1 MSLCTS
7 FMASGALASR
17 ALVRGPRVG
26 RGARSRLER
35 LGGLPGRIATR
46 PAPGAVRALH
56 ARDGG
61 ERYVERICLSTPRP
75 RARTI
80 ERALPRPLSL
90 ARLTDKATDRRVSTD
105 VRSHVSA
112 RSSRVSRR
120 APGTARAAKPHGA
133 PLSLAHA
140 AGSRRFTVSAVSVS
154 SADAASSAAAEND
167 AHTSEAHPMFLHNT
181 QTRKKER
188 FVPRDKS
195 GKTVSMYVCGVTVYD
210 YSHIGHARVYV
221 AFDVLFRQ
229 LRSLGY
235 DVTYVR
241 NFTDVDDKIIKRAN
255 ENGETCDALVDRF
268 IDAFREDVKSL
279 NCLPPT
285 AEPKA
290 TKHMDEIIDMTERL
304 VNSGNAYSTN
314 DGDVYFAVD
323 SLPEYGALSG
333 RKLSDNMAGAS
344 DRETRSDV
352 SKKKNPADFALWKA
366 AKPGEPTWS
375 SPWGEGRPGWHIECS
390 AMIEKTL
397 GPTIDIHGGGMDLT
411 FPHHE
416 NELAQSTA
424 ANCACG
430 VNHGGADV
438 RDGKKRLVEP
448 FVKYWVHN
456 GFVKVDSEK
465 MSKSLGNFFTI
476 REVTEKYHPLALRWM
491 LLGTH
496 YRAPINYTRRAL
508 EEASDRLFYCYQT
521 LADAKT
527 ALSVL
532 DAESKDS
539 ADSATKKPKPPTGI
553 AAEAIAL
560 ASTTYE
566 QTTAALADDLNTP
579 ACLAALSSPLK
590 TLNDLVSTKKGKK
603 AVGRNVALHELINAV
618 EDALLRVGMP
628 VKKGRVEGGE
638 EEDDE
643 DDASADT
650 ILHALR
656 ALALT
661 RAGLTSADVDSYVA
675 RREEARLAK
684 DFETSDA
691 IRDELKSKGVALMD
705 GAAGA
710 GTAWRP
716 CAVESE

>member
-120 APGTARAAKPHGA
+120 APGTARAAKPHRA

-154 SADAASSAAAEND
+154 SADAASSATAEND

-188 FVPRDKS
+188 FVPRDAS

-221 AFDVLFRQ
+221 AFDVLYRT
-229 LRSLGY
+229 LTRLGY

-255 ENGETCDALVDRF
+255 ENGEECDALVERF
-268 IDAFREDVKSL
+268 IAAFHEDMISL
-279 NCLPPT
+279 GCLPPT
-285 AEPKA
+285 MEPRATRHVDDILRVTEALVEKGHAYPAE
-290 TKHMDEIIDMTERL
+290 
-304 VNSGNAYSTN
+304 G
-314 DGDVYFAVD
+314 GDVYFSVD
-323 SLPEYGALSG
+323 SLPTYGKLSG
-333 RKLSDNMAGAS
+333 RKLEDNRAGERVAI
-344 DRETRSDV
+344 DER
-352 SKKKNPADFALWKA
+352 KKNPADFALWKA
-366 AKPGEPTWS
+366 SKPGEPSWA

-390 AMIEKTL
+390 AMIDATFGGKS
-397 GPTIDIHGGGMDLT
+397 IDIHGGGQDLV

-424 ANCACG
+424 FCG
-430 VNHGGADV
+430 CCDDAKDAP
-438 RDGKKRLVEP
+438 P

-476 REVTEKYHPLALRWM
+476 REVTAKYDATALRWM

-496 YRAPINYTRRAL
+496 YRAPINYTQRAL
-508 EEASDRLFYCYQT
+508 EEASDRLYYLYQT
-521 LADAKT
+521 LSEASDVVDGAEEEETAAKKLQGLALEGVALAEET
-527 ALSVL
+527 ETAVGAALS
-532 DAESKDS
+532 
-539 ADSATKKPKPPTGI
+539 
-553 AAEAIAL
+553 
-560 ASTTYE
+560 
-566 QTTAALADDLNTP
+566 DDLNTP
-579 ACLAALSSPLK
+579 LAIASLSSPLK
-590 TLNDLVSTKKGKK
+590 LLNDFVSTKKGKK
-603 AVGRNVALHELINAV
+603 AQGRIAAMKALVRAVTETLDAVGLPSAKADAV
-618 EDALLRVGMP
+618 DVLER
-628 VKKGRVEGGE
+628 
-638 EEDDE
+638 
-643 DDASADT
+643 
-650 ILHALR
+650 LR
-656 ALALT
+656 ALTLT
-661 RAGLTSADVDSYVA
+661 RAGLSREDVDAAVA
-675 RREEARLAK
+675 ARKAAREAK
-684 DFETSDA
+684 DFAESDR
-691 IRDELKSKGVALMD
+691 IRDELGAKGVALMD
-705 GAAGA
+705 GGSQV
-710 GTAWRP
+710 WRP
-716 CAVESE
+716 SPVVAEE

>member
-1 MSLCTS
+1 
-7 FMASGALASR
+7 
-17 ALVRGPRVG
+17 
-26 RGARSRLER
+26 
-35 LGGLPGRIATR
+35 
-46 PAPGAVRALH
+46 VRALH

-61 ERYVERICLSTPRP
+61 E
-75 RARTI
+75 
-80 ERALPRPLSL
+80 
-90 ARLTDKATDRRVSTD
+90 
-105 VRSHVSA
+105 
-112 RSSRVSRR
+112 RR

-140 AGSRRFTVSAVSVS
+140 AGSRRFTVSAVS

-188 FVPRDKS
+188 FVPRDAS

-304 VNSGNAYSTN
+304 VKSGNAYSTN

-366 AKPGEPTWS
+366 AKPNEPTWK

-397 GPTIDIHGGGMDLT
+397 GPNIDIHGGGMDLT

-430 VNHGGADV
+430 VNHGGGDA

-496 YRAPINYTRRAL
+496 YRAPINYTQRAL
-508 EEASDRLFYCYQT
+508 EEASDRLFYAYQT
-521 LADAKT
+521 LADAKNAANVAVT
-527 ALSVL
+527 EA
-532 DAESKDS
+532 AEKEKN
-539 ADSATKKPKPPTGI
+539 AKNAKPQPPAGI

-560 ASTTYE
+560 AAETRKSVA
-566 QTTAALADDLNTP
+566 AALADDLNTP

-603 AVGRNVALHELINAV
+603 AIGRASALVDLTNAV
-618 EDALLRVGMP
+618 EDALFRVGMP
-628 VKKGRVEGGE
+628 TTGAESVEEGSPKNDDDVYEDALE
-638 EEDDE
+638 E
-643 DDASADT
+643 
-650 ILHALR
+650 LR

>member
-17 ALVRGPRVG
+17 ALVRRPRVG

-80 ERALPRPLSL
+80 ERALPRRLSL
-90 ARLTDKATDRRVSTD
+90 ARLTDKATDRRASTD
-105 VRSHVSA
+105 ARSHVSA
-112 RSSRVSRR
+112 RSSRTSRR

-140 AGSRRFTVSAVSVS
+140 AGSRSRRFTVCAVSVS
-154 SADAASSAAAEND
+154 SAADAASSAAAED
-167 AHTSEAHPMFLHNT
+167 DDRREAHPMFLHNT

-188 FVPRDKS
+188 FVPRDES
-195 GKTVSMYVCGVTVYD
+195 GKNVSMYVCGVTVYD

-221 AFDVLFRQ
+221 AFDVLYRQ

-241 NFTDVDDKIIKRAN
+241 NFTDVDDKIIKRAA
-255 ENGETCDALVDRF
+255 ENGETCDTLVDRF
-268 IDAFREDVKSL
+268 VDAFREDVNSL

-285 AEPKA
+285 LEPRA
-290 TKHMDEIIDMTERL
+290 TRHMAEIISMTERL
-304 VNSGNAYSTN
+304 VRSGNAYATN

-323 SLPEYGALSG
+323 SLPAYGALSG
-333 RKLSDNMAGAS
+333 RKQSDNLAGAS
-344 DRETRSDV
+344 DRVASAEAG
-352 SKKKNPADFALWKA
+352 KKKNPADFALWKA

-390 AMIEKTL
+390 AMIEKCL
-397 GPTIDIHGGGMDLT
+397 GPAIDIHGGGMDLT

-424 ANCACG
+424 FNCGCG
-430 VNHGGADV
+430 SGNEK
-438 RDGKKRLVEP
+438 RRLVEP

-496 YRAPINYTRRAL
+496 YRAPINYTQRAL
-508 EEASDRLFYCYQT
+508 EEASDRLFYAYQT
-521 LADAKT
+521 LADAKHAANAACTEAAEKEKT
-527 ALSVL
+527 A
-532 DAESKDS
+532 ASK
-539 ADSATKKPKPPTGI
+539 PQPPAGI
-553 AAEAIAL
+553 AADAIVL
-560 ASTTYE
+560 AGETKTSVS
-566 QTTAALADDLNTP
+566 AALADDLNTP

-603 AVGRNVALHELINAV
+603 APGRALALVELTNAV
-618 EDALLRVGMP
+618 EDALSRVGMP
-628 VKKGRVEGGE
+628 VPVVEEGEKKGE
-638 EEDDE
+638 ENVDDVYEDV
-643 DDASADT
+643 
-650 ILHALR
+650 LRALR
-656 ALALT
+656 DLALT
-661 RAGLTSADVDSYVA
+661 RAGMTAADVEAYVA
-675 RREEARLAK
+675 RREAARAAK

-691 IRDELKSKGVALMD
+691 IRDELKRVGVALMD

-716 CAVESE
+716 CTVEAGESD

>member
-1 MSLCTS
+1 
-7 FMASGALASR
+7 
-17 ALVRGPRVG
+17 
-26 RGARSRLER
+26 
-35 LGGLPGRIATR
+35 
-46 PAPGAVRALH
+46 
-56 ARDGG
+56 
-61 ERYVERICLSTPRP
+61 
-75 RARTI
+75 
-80 ERALPRPLSL
+80 
-90 ARLTDKATDRRVSTD
+90 
-105 VRSHVSA
+105 
-112 RSSRVSRR
+112 
-120 APGTARAAKPHGA
+120 
-133 PLSLAHA
+133 
-140 AGSRRFTVSAVSVS
+140 
-154 SADAASSAAAEND
+154 
-167 AHTSEAHPMFLHNT
+167 
-181 QTRKKER
+181 
-188 FVPRDKS
+188 
-195 GKTVSMYVCGVTVYD
+195 
-210 YSHIGHARVYV
+210 
-221 AFDVLFRQ
+221 
-229 LRSLGY
+229 
-235 DVTYVR
+235 
-241 NFTDVDDKIIKRAN
+241 
-255 ENGETCDALVDRF
+255 
-268 IDAFREDVKSL
+268 
-279 NCLPPT
+279 
-285 AEPKA
+285 
-290 TKHMDEIIDMTERL
+290 
-304 VNSGNAYSTN
+304 
-314 DGDVYFAVD
+314 
-323 SLPEYGALSG
+323 
-333 RKLSDNMAGAS
+333 MAGAS

-352 SKKKNPADFALWKA
+352 SKKRNPADFALWKA
-366 AKPGEPTWS
+366 AKPNEPTWK

-424 ANCACG
+424 ANCACRVHRGG
-430 VNHGGADV
+430 VGG
-438 RDGKKRLVEP
+438 DGKKRPVEP
-448 FVKYWVHN
+448 FVKYWIHN
-456 GFVKVDSEK
+456 GFVTVDSEK

-521 LADAKT
+521 LSDAKT
-527 ALSVL
+527 ALRVCDS
-532 DAESKDS
+532 ESKDS
-539 ADSATKKPKPPTGI
+539 AASATEKPKPPTGI
-553 AAEAIAL
+553 AADAVAL

-566 QTTAALADDLNTP
+566 QTVAALADDLNTP

-603 AVGRNVALHELINAV
+603 AVGRNVALHALINAV

-628 VKKGRVEGGE
+628 VKKGGVEGGE
-638 EEDDE
+638 EEDE
-643 DDASADT
+643 DDASAES
-650 ILHALR
+650 ILRALR